1 MKFRTS
7 RDKALVQ
14 PFVSEKPSLTVQ
26 SFGYETDINNIV
38 QGCGSSFPSRQIQPQ
53 TEIGHFKPGQYEE
66 AMMIAANA
74 RSQFEELPSD
84 VRLKFNN
91 DPGQLINFLND
102 SKNDDEAVKLGLK
115 EYIPQREPIEVRMVQ
130 DAPVGIKETSNQTA
144 DAVTPPEG
152 ST

>member
-7 RDKALVQ
+7 RDKALLQ
-14 PFVSEKPSLTVQ
+14 PFVSEKASKTVR

-38 QGCGSSFPSRQIQPQ
+38 QGCGSSFPTRQVQPQ
-53 TEIGHFKPGQYEE
+53 TEIGYFKPGQYEE
-66 AMMIAANA
+66 AMIIAANA

-115 EYIPQREPIEVRMVQ
+115 EYIPQREPVNVRMVQ
-130 DAPVGIKETSNQTA
+130 DAPVGIKETPNQTA
-144 DAVTPPEG
+144 DAVTPPG
-152 ST
+152 SST